1 MSKPILYIKSKCP
14 WCKDALEFFK
24 SKGIKLNIVDVLENP
39 DSLSEMAKLSG
50 QCLTPTFILND
61 CVIADFSVEE
71 FKEAIE
77 KYPTVKS
84 AIGLS

>member
-14 WCKDALEFFK
+14 WCQDALKFFK
-24 SKGIKLNIVDVLENP
+24 SQGVKLNIVDVIENP
-39 DSLSEMAKLSG
+39 NSLSEMVKLSG
-50 QCLTPTFILND
+50 QSLTPTFILND

-77 KYPTVKS
+77 KYPIVKS
-84 AIGLS
+84 AIGLN